1 MDGIWE
7 PAQQGGLWGVRG
19 DQEEGLGRA
28 CTTLTSPGGCDK
40 TGMEPFSGREIWAP
54 ANVNALEELM
64 HSMLIC
70 NASASWSHVWET
82 GRVCEQI
89 PNTLQVPR
97 KLRAWRKEPLMQR
110 SRSGKKFT
118 VLIQLSGG
126 VMGWESAVH
135 LALCWGLY
143 MSPQMI
149 LFLAQRETEHV
160 YCIDEKVE
168 VWGQC
173 YSRTEFVL
181 RLFSF
186 KKYLF

>member
-1 MDGIWE
+1 MR
-7 PAQQGGLWGVRG
+7 GVRG

-97 KLRAWRKEPLMQR
+97 KLRHGGKSHSCRGAEVER
-110 SRSGKKFT
+110 S
-118 VLIQLSGG
+118 LLS
-126 VMGWESAVH
+126 
-135 LALCWGLY
+135 
-143 MSPQMI
+143 
-149 LFLAQRETEHV
+149 
-160 YCIDEKVE
+160 
-168 VWGQC
+168 
-173 YSRTEFVL
+173 
-181 RLFSF
+181 LFSLVEESWDGNQQ
-186 KKYLF
+186 YI